1 MYSNDPKDF
10 SAFGESLAL
19 PDNLSRMLQFSS
31 PNPMGGTQ
39 FNGMPM
45 PSAGG
50 LNPDMS
56 GVSNGPGM
64 FSYEEGGAIGPGGA
78 PMPPMGMPQMAPATP
93 GQAGLSMG
101 GPSKPIDPK
110 MLENQIQQTISQH
123 PQEVAQLKQAIQ
135 NLMDSG
141 ELTPQELNMATQLA
155 TAALQ
160 NPDMYPQVRQF
171 AIEQGIATE
180 EDLPQE
186 FDQGLLIVLL
196 VAARAM
202 ASQGA
207 PPAQGPQQLPSVPAN
222 APSMREGGALPER
235 SSSSDGSIPIR
246 AHEGEYVIP
255 KEVVRA
261 KGTDFFD
268 KMLAQYKEGGEGS
281 KS

>member
-1 MYSNDPKDF
+1 MYSNDPKEF
-10 SAFGESLAL
+10 SSFGESLAL

-31 PNPMGGTQ
+31 PNPMGDTQ
-39 FNGMPM
+39 
-45 PSAGG
+45 
-50 LNPDMS
+50 PDMT

-64 FSYEEGGAIGPGGA
+64 FSYQEGGAIGPGGA
-78 PMPPMGMPQMAPATP
+78 PMPPMGMPQMPPATP

-101 GPSKPIDPK
+101 GPAKPVDPK
-110 MLENQIQQTISQH
+110 MLESQIQQTISQH

-160 NPDMYPQVRQF
+160 NPDMYPQVRKF

-180 EDLPQE
+180 QDLPQE

-202 ASQGA
+202 SSQGA
-207 PPAQGPQQLPSVPAN
+207 PAPAGPQQLPSVPAN

-235 SSSSDGSIPIR
+235 SPNHDGSIPIR

-268 KMLAQYKEGGEGS
+268 KMIAQHKEGAGGS